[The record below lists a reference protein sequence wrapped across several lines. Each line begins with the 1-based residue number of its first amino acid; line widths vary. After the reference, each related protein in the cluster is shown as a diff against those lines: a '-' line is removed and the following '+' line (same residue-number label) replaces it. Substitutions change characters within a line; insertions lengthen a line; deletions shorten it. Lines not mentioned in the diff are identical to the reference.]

1 MGAHSTDE
9 LIEIQRAVEVALGE
23 AGVPDSAA
31 IRLSLTHDSELHD
44 GQVFVPDP
52 DGKSVSLAQ
61 RLEKMREEPRFRG
74 EFKPKPAPP
83 GRPAATPAG
92 AMLTP
97 TREAFDAIVSGKAVV
112 R

>member
-61 RLEKMREEPRFRG
+61 RLEKMREEPHFRG

-97 TREAFDAIVSGKAVV
+97 DVASFRKIAAGETIV